1 MNQNSY
7 TLFTKTSPV
16 KLFFIAAVPGAVS
29 MLASSLYGLLDG
41 VFVGRILG
49 ETSFAAL
56 NLAFPFVVINFSL
69 ADLIGVGSSVP
80 ISIALGKKDQTEA
93 NNIFTCACLM
103 IVATG
108 AVIGAVLYFAAPG
121 LLALLGAEGEL
132 AALAVQYMRVYA
144 ICSPVTTI
152 IFAMDNY
159 LRICGQ
165 IKPSMWLNIFM
176 SGLTAVLEFTFLY
189 VFRWGVWGAAL
200 ATCMGMLV
208 CALIAF
214 YPFAR
219 GKLLL
224 HLCRPH
230 FSVKMVRQIL
240 GCGVPNFLNNIAG
253 RITSIL
259 MNTVLLQ
266 MGGADAVSIYG
277 ILMYAG
283 EMVQPLLYGVCDS
296 LQPAVGY
303 NWGAGHYKRVK
314 AIEKCCFIAGAVV
327 SISLAACA
335 LIFPAQIVSLF
346 TTSTDSA
353 FIDMAVLALRLFS
366 LTYLTRWFSFAAQ
379 SYMIAVEK
387 PIPASIISVSTAL
400 VFPVLLIAILWP
412 LGLNGLW
419 LNSTVSALLAAVLAA
434 IILIRFSKELRQRMR
449 GEEAAAV
456 TPD

>member
-1 MNQNSY
+1 MNNSY
-7 TLFTKTSPV
+7 KLFISTPPV
-16 KLFFIAAVPGAVS
+16 KLFFIAAIPGAVS

-41 VFVGRILG
+41 IFVGRILG
-49 ETSFAAL
+49 ETAFAAL

-69 ADLIGVGSSVP
+69 ADLIGVGSAVP
-80 ISIALGKKDQTEA
+80 ISIALGKKDHAEA

-108 AVIGAVLYFAAPG
+108 AVIGAVLYVSAPA
-121 LLALLGAEGEL
+121 LLAALGAEGEL
-132 AALAVQYMRVYA
+132 ATLAVQYMRVYA

-165 IKPSMWLNIFM
+165 IRPSMWLNIFM
-176 SGLTAVLEFTFLY
+176 SALTAILEFTFLY

-224 HLCRPH
+224 HLCKPH

-259 MNTVLLQ
+259 MNMALIRL
-266 MGGADAVSIYG
+266 GGENAVSIYG
-277 ILMYAG
+277 VLMYAG
-283 EMVQPLLYGVCDS
+283 EIVQPLLYGVCDS
-296 LQPAVGY
+296 LLPAVGY
-303 NWGAGHYKRVK
+303 NWGAQKYGRVK
-314 AIEKCCFIAGAVV
+314 AIEKCCFIAGAVI
-327 SISLAACA
+327 SISLSICA
-335 LIFPAQIVSLF
+335 LIFPSQIVGLF
-346 TTSTDSA
+346 IGSA
-353 FIDMAVLALRLFS
+353 DGALIQTGAFAMQLFS
-366 LTYLTRWFSFAAQ
+366 LTYLTRWFSFATQ
-379 SYMIAVEK
+379 SYMTAVEK
-387 PIPASIISVSTAL
+387 PLPASVISVSTAL
-400 VFPVLLIAILWP
+400 VFPVLLLAALWP
-412 LGLNGLW
+412 LGLTGIW
-419 LNSTVSALLAAVLAA
+419 LNSTVSAVLAAVLAGV
-434 IILIRFSKELRQRMR
+434 ILIRFRRELRRRMR
-449 GEEAAAV
+449 NEATALV
-456 TPD
+456 NPD

>member
-1 MNQNSY
+1 MNNSY
-7 TLFTKTSPV
+7 QLFVHTPPV
-16 KLFFIAAVPGAVS
+16 KLFFIAALPGAIS

-41 VFVGRILG
+41 IFVGRILG
-49 ETSFAAL
+49 DTAFAAI

-69 ADLIGVGSSVP
+69 ADLIGVGSAVP
-80 ISIALGKKDQTEA
+80 ISIALGKKDHAQA

-103 IVATG
+103 IVGTG
-108 AVIGAVLYFAAPG
+108 FAIGAVLYLAAPA
-121 LLALLGAEGEL
+121 LLSLLGAEGEL
-132 AALAVQYMRVYA
+132 ATLAVQYMRVYA

-176 SGLTAVLEFTFLY
+176 SVLTAVLEFTFLY
-189 VFRWGVWGAAL
+189 VFRWGIWGAAL
-200 ATCMGMLV
+200 ATCLGMLV

-224 HLCRPH
+224 RLCRPR
-230 FSVKMVRQIL
+230 FSAPMVRQII
-240 GCGVPNFLNNIAG
+240 GCGVPNFLNNIAA

-259 MNTVLLQ
+259 MNAVLLK

-303 NWGAGHYKRVK
+303 NWGAGKFTRVK
-314 AIEKCCFIAGAVV
+314 AIERCCFIAGAVV
-327 SISLAACA
+327 SISLALCA
-335 LIFPAQIVSLF
+335 LIFPEAIVSLF
-346 TTSTDSA
+346 TTTTDAA
-353 FIDMAVLALRLFS
+353 FLDMAALAMRLFS

-400 VFPVLLIAILWP
+400 IFPVVLIAVLWP

-419 LNSTVSALLAAVLAA
+419 LNSTVSAVLAAVLAA
-434 IILIRFSKELRQRMR
+434 VILIRFQKELRSRMR
-449 GEEAAAV
+449 SEKSAETGE
-456 TPD
+456 

>member
-1 MNQNSY
+1 MNNSY
-7 TLFTKTSPV
+7 QLFVHTPPV
-16 KLFFIAAVPGAVS
+16 KLFFIAALPGAIS

-41 VFVGRILG
+41 IFVGRILG
-49 ETSFAAL
+49 DTAFAAI

-69 ADLIGVGSSVP
+69 ADLIGVGSAVP
-80 ISIALGKKDQTEA
+80 ISIALGKKDHAQA

-103 IVATG
+103 IVGTG
-108 AVIGAVLYFAAPG
+108 FAIGAVLYLAAPA
-121 LLALLGAEGEL
+121 LLSLLGAEGEL
-132 AALAVQYMRVYA
+132 ATLAVQYMRVYA

-176 SGLTAVLEFTFLY
+176 SVLTAVLEFTFLY
-189 VFRWGVWGAAL
+189 VFRWGIWGAAL
-200 ATCMGMLV
+200 ATCLGMLV

-224 HLCRPH
+224 RLCRPR
-230 FSVKMVRQIL
+230 FSAPMVRQII
-240 GCGVPNFLNNIAG
+240 GCGVPNFLNNIAA

-259 MNTVLLQ
+259 MNAVLLK

-303 NWGAGHYKRVK
+303 NWGAGKFTRVK

-327 SISLAACA
+327 SISLALCA
-335 LIFPAQIVSLF
+335 LIFPEAIVSLF
-346 TTSTDSA
+346 TTTTDAA
-353 FIDMAVLALRLFS
+353 FLDMAALAMRLFS

-400 VFPVLLIAILWP
+400 VFPVVLIAVLWP

-434 IILIRFSKELRQRMR
+434 VILIRFSKELRRRMR
-449 GEEAAAV
+449 NEKSAETGE
-456 TPD
+456 